1 METIVEFIDRVLSNA
16 DNSDEIAKVRQEVND
31 MMNEMPMFAW

>member
-16 DNSDEIAKVRQEVND
+16 DNEEEIAKVRQEVND